1 MTFDKLLYLC
11 NIKMISLIFSPI
23 LYYKMETRNEFE
35 FEGKAYNGFLMLFVD
50 IVMLLLSF
58 GVIVYGIIC
67 SPLVLVVGCLL
78 LLVNITCWCGFLL
91 LEPNE
96 ARVITWFGKYSGT
109 FSRTGFYWINPF
121 YSSKKVSLRARNLD
135 AQPIK
140 VNDKTGNPVMIGLV
154 MVWKLKD
161 TYKAMFEVD
170 SQTIATSPAE
180 LGSSAKSI
188 MNALEKFVRVQSD
201 AALRQVAG
209 QYAYDDEDG
218 ESNEPTLRSSAD
230 EINEQLEQKLN
241 ERLALA
247 GIEVVEARINYLAY
261 APEIAAVMLRRQQAS
276 AIITAREKIVEGAVS
291 MVKMALQKLSQED
304 VVELDDDKK
313 AAMVSNLMVVLCGD
327 DAAQP
332 VVNTGTLNH

>member
-109 FSRTGFYWINPF
+109 FLMGCFDI
-121 YSSKKVSLRARNLD
+121 
-135 AQPIK
+135 
-140 VNDKTGNPVMIGLV
+140 
-154 MVWKLKD
+154 
-161 TYKAMFEVD
+161 
-170 SQTIATSPAE
+170 AE
-180 LGSSAKSI
+180 L
-188 MNALEKFVRVQSD
+188 R
-201 AALRQVAG
+201 
-209 QYAYDDEDG
+209 
-218 ESNEPTLRSSAD
+218 
-230 EINEQLEQKLN
+230 KL
-241 ERLALA
+241 
-247 GIEVVEARINYLAY
+247 IS
-261 APEIAAVMLRRQQAS
+261 P
-276 AIITAREKIVEGAVS
+276 
-291 MVKMALQKLSQED
+291 
-304 VVELDDDKK
+304 
-313 AAMVSNLMVVLCGD
+313 
-327 DAAQP
+327 
-332 VVNTGTLNH
+332 